1 MFKASLYI
9 LSFPMQ
15 LYCVYH
21 YFFVTSHDDAMF
33 SIADV
38 LLGGGDPTSCAMD
51 EGLAT
56 LFRKGSI
63 RIC

>member
-1 MFKASLYI
+1 
-9 LSFPMQ
+9 MQ

-38 LLGGGDPTSCAMD
+38 LVGGGDLTSCAMD